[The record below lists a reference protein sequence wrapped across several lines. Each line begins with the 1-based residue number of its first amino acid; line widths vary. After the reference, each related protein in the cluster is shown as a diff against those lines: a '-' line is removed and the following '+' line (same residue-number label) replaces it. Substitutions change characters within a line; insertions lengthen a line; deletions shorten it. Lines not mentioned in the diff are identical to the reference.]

1 MKITKETL
9 EQFGMKRTEAPL
21 NLIIPMEKVL
31 YQDEEGGK
39 MAICITNFRNASELC
54 LMIPGGHCIYINAN
68 SIEELTAFEKCL
80 GAWEPNY

>member
-9 EQFGMKRTEAPL
+9 LEFGMTITEAPL

-31 YQDEEGGK
+31 YQNAEGGK
-39 MAICITNFRNASELC
+39 LAICVTNFRNASELC
-54 LMIPGGHCIYINAN
+54 LMVPGGHCIYINPK
-68 SIEELTAFEKCL
+68 SIEDLKTFEQCL